1 MRSAKETG
9 CFPYGSGQVCYM
21 EVSPDG
27 AVTQLSTVGEK
38 RSAYINA
45 QAGISKIF
53 AVWPGR
59 WRSDLF
65 IIDDL
70 DAFSEKQSLF
80 GKYRYLGGK
89 EDGSNENLLSQGC
102 AALAEAASPQL
113 SQGKEVS
120 LQCRMKSTPKLLQ
133 S

>member
-1 MRSAKETG
+1 MAAVRS
-9 CFPYGSGQVCYM
+9 
-21 EVSPDG
+21 
-27 AVTQLSTVGEK
+27 VTWRSRLTEQLSTVCEK

-45 QAGISKIF
+45 QAGISKIL

-80 GKYRYLGGK
+80 GKYR
-89 EDGSNENLLSQGC
+89 
-102 AALAEAASPQL
+102 
-113 SQGKEVS
+113 
-120 LQCRMKSTPKLLQ
+120 
-133 S
+133 

>member
-1 MRSAKETG
+1 MISMGRTSPQNNTYIRLQPQKLFEQCSERINMRSAKETG
-9 CFPYGSGQVCYM
+9 CFPYSCGQVCYM

-45 QAGISKIF
+45 QAGVSKIL

-70 DAFSEKQSLF
+70 DAFSEKQGLF
-80 GKYRYLGGK
+80 GR
-89 EDGSNENLLSQGC
+89 
-102 AALAEAASPQL
+102 
-113 SQGKEVS
+113 
-120 LQCRMKSTPKLLQ
+120 CR
-133 S
+133 

>member
-1 MRSAKETG
+1 MLGKEKHEKCKRNGLLPVWQRSG
-9 CFPYGSGQVCYM
+9 LLHGGP
-21 EVSPDG
+21 PDG

-80 GKYRYLGGK
+80 GKYR
-89 EDGSNENLLSQGC
+89 
-102 AALAEAASPQL
+102 
-113 SQGKEVS
+113 
-120 LQCRMKSTPKLLQ
+120 
-133 S
+133 

>member
-1 MRSAKETG
+1 MISTGRTSPQNNTYIRLQPQKLFEQCSERINMRSAKETG
-9 CFPYGSGQVCYM
+9 CFPYSCGQVCYM

-45 QAGISKIF
+45 QAGVSKIL

-70 DAFSEKQSLF
+70 DAFSEKQGLF
-80 GKYRYLGGK
+80 GR
-89 EDGSNENLLSQGC
+89 
-102 AALAEAASPQL
+102 
-113 SQGKEVS
+113 
-120 LQCRMKSTPKLLQ
+120 CR
-133 S
+133 

>member
-1 MRSAKETG
+1 MISTGRTSPQNNTYIRLQPQKLFEQCSERINMRSAKETG
-9 CFPYGSGQVCYM
+9 CFPYSCGQVCYM

-45 QAGISKIF
+45 QAGVSKIL

-70 DAFSEKQSLF
+70 DAFSKKQGLF
-80 GKYRYLGGK
+80 GR
-89 EDGSNENLLSQGC
+89 
-102 AALAEAASPQL
+102 
-113 SQGKEVS
+113 
-120 LQCRMKSTPKLLQ
+120 CR
-133 S
+133 

>member
-1 MRSAKETG
+1 MISTGRTSPQNNTYIRLQPQKLFEQCSERINMRSAKETG
-9 CFPYGSGQVCYM
+9 CFPYSCGQVCYM

-27 AVTQLSTVGEK
+27 PVTQLSTVGEK

-45 QAGISKIF
+45 QAGVSKIL

-70 DAFSEKQSLF
+70 DAFSEKQGLF
-80 GKYRYLGGK
+80 GR
-89 EDGSNENLLSQGC
+89 
-102 AALAEAASPQL
+102 
-113 SQGKEVS
+113 
-120 LQCRMKSTPKLLQ
+120 CR
-133 S
+133 

>member
-1 MRSAKETG
+1 MISMGRTSPQNNTYIRLQPQKLFEQCSERINMRSAKETG
-9 CFPYGSGQVCYM
+9 CFPYSCGQVCYM

-45 QAGISKIF
+45 RAGVSKIL

-70 DAFSEKQSLF
+70 DAFSEKQGLF
-80 GKYRYLGGK
+80 GR
-89 EDGSNENLLSQGC
+89 
-102 AALAEAASPQL
+102 
-113 SQGKEVS
+113 
-120 LQCRMKSTPKLLQ
+120 CR
-133 S
+133 

>member
-1 MRSAKETG
+1 MIFTGRTSPQNNTYIRLQPQKLFEQCSERINMRSAKETG
-9 CFPYGSGQVCYM
+9 CFPYSCGQVCYM

-45 QAGISKIF
+45 QAGVSKIL

-70 DAFSEKQSLF
+70 DAFSEKQGLF
-80 GKYRYLGGK
+80 GR
-89 EDGSNENLLSQGC
+89 
-102 AALAEAASPQL
+102 
-113 SQGKEVS
+113 
-120 LQCRMKSTPKLLQ
+120 CR
-133 S
+133 

>member
-1 MRSAKETG
+1 MISTGRTSPQNNTYIRLQPQKLFEQCSERINMRSAKETG
-9 CFPYGSGQVCYM
+9 CFPYSCGQVCYM

-38 RSAYINA
+38 RSTYINA
-45 QAGISKIF
+45 QAGISKIL

-80 GKYRYLGGK
+80 GKYR
-89 EDGSNENLLSQGC
+89 
-102 AALAEAASPQL
+102 
-113 SQGKEVS
+113 
-120 LQCRMKSTPKLLQ
+120 
-133 S
+133 

>member
-1 MRSAKETG
+1 MISTGRTSPQNNTYIRLQPQKLFEQCSERINMRSAKETG
-9 CFPYGSGQVCYM
+9 CFPYSCGQVCYI

-45 QAGISKIF
+45 QAGVSKIL

-70 DAFSEKQSLF
+70 DAFSEKQGLF
-80 GKYRYLGGK
+80 GR
-89 EDGSNENLLSQGC
+89 
-102 AALAEAASPQL
+102 
-113 SQGKEVS
+113 
-120 LQCRMKSTPKLLQ
+120 CR
-133 S
+133 

>member
-1 MRSAKETG
+1 MQKKRVASRMAAVRSATWRSRLTG
-9 CFPYGSGQVCYM
+9 
-21 EVSPDG
+21 
-27 AVTQLSTVGEK
+27 ANIQLSTVGEK

-80 GKYRYLGGK
+80 GKYR
-89 EDGSNENLLSQGC
+89 
-102 AALAEAASPQL
+102 
-113 SQGKEVS
+113 
-120 LQCRMKSTPKLLQ
+120 
-133 S
+133 

>member
-9 CFPYGSGQVCYM
+9 CFPYSSGQVCYM

-45 QAGISKIF
+45 QAGVSKIL

-80 GKYRYLGGK
+80 GKYRLLGRK
-89 EDGSNENLLSQGC
+89 EDSANENHPSSRC
-102 AALAEAASPQL
+102 AALAEAAFP
-113 SQGKEVS
+113 
-120 LQCRMKSTPKLLQ
+120 
-133 S
+133 